1 MSAIYLFIYLYIST
15 FSSSLLAGGVGFG
28 APPRPPQPPGRQK
41 PRAGG
46 SAAKKSSTL
55 DDANLKRL
63 ASQELQI
70 KSLNNLIV
78 ELQNEN
84 ESIKVENRTLRQV
97 RPSVLRLGFKTSSST
112 FALGLILTRKLLMP
126 SYRRLC
132 GVHDAGSRASAAQNQ
147 RGKNI
152 R

>member
-1 MSAIYLFIYLYIST
+1 MCLLLFIC
-15 FSSSLLAGGVGFG
+15 LLARSTRVSSTPGSVGFG
-28 APPRPPQPPGRQK
+28 AVPRPPQPPGHQK

-46 SAAKKSSTL
+46 STAKKNPTL

-97 RPSVLRLGFKTSSST
+97 RPFVLQLGFKINSST
-112 FALGLILTRKLLMP
+112 FALDLIFMGKLQMLMLINLP
-126 SYRRLC
+126 SFP
-132 GVHDAGSRASAAQNQ
+132 
-147 RGKNI
+147 
-152 R
+152 